1 MVLKVDNITKYFGNN
16 KVVSNLSFEVD
27 KGDIVG
33 LLGPNGAGKTT
44 TMRMITSY
52 HFPTSGKVYVNGKDT
67 QKQTLASQKDIGYL
81 PENNPLYYDMLV
93 IDYLAMSL
101 KFAKPNLSP
110 NTVTSRVEEIS
121 KKLDIYSKLAR
132 PINELSKGY
141 KQRVGIASSL
151 LHDPDLLVLDEPQE
165 GLDVHQR
172 IEMRKFVKELAQD
185 KAIIISTHVLEEVK
199 AMCNR
204 VIVINNGE
212 LVTNT
217 KPDDLEET
225 KRVKVKLSG
234 KDIKEELAKEFGEE
248 SLETSSEGDIFT
260 VIISSE
266 KAIEPEVS
274 RLMAKNG
281 WTLLEMEKLDS
292 LEEVFHRLRK

>member
-1 MVLKVDNITKYFGNN
+1 MVLKVDNISKYFGSN
-16 KVVSNLSFEVD
+16 KVVSNLSFEVN

-52 HFPTSGKVYVNGKDT
+52 HFPTSGKIFVNDKDT
-67 QKQTLASQKDIGYL
+67 QKNTLLTQKHIGYL

-93 IDYLAMSL
+93 VDYLSMSL
-101 KFAKPNLSP
+101 RFAKPNLS
-110 NTVTSRVEEIS
+110 NKTITVRIEEIAR
-121 KKLDIYSKLAR
+121 KLDIYNKLGR

-165 GLDVHQR
+165 GLDVKQR
-172 IEMRKFVKELAQD
+172 IEMRKFVKELSQD

-204 VIVINNGE
+204 VIIINNGE
-212 LVTNT
+212 LVKNT
-217 KPDDLEET
+217 RPEDLEET

-234 KDIKEELAKEFGEE
+234 NEVEEKLAKEFGAENIE
-248 SLETSSEGDIFT
+248 VTKDGENLN
-260 VIISSE
+260 VIISSD
-266 KAIEPEVS
+266 KPIEPEVS
-274 RLMAKNG
+274 KLMAKNN

-292 LEEVFHRLRK
+292 LEEVFHKLKK